1 MKEILSPAALQE
13 DLASLPGWTEQEG
26 ALYKKFQ
33 FRDFR
38 EAFGAMAQGALISEA
53 LDHHPDW
60 KNVYSRLEVTLST
73 HEVGGITEQ
82 DVRWARSFEEA
93 VSQAHPHRA

>member
-1 MKEILSPAALQE
+1 MKQVLTPAALQE
-13 DLASLPGWTEQEG
+13 GLTSLPGWAEQKG

-60 KNVYSRLEVTLST
+60 KNVYSRLEITLST
-73 HEVGGITEQ
+73 HDAGGITER
-82 DVRWARSFEEA
+82 DILWARSFEEA
-93 VSQAHPHRA
+93 VSRESSD